1 MLNKDYKSG
10 LELFKNKNNVFILRT
25 FSKIYGL
32 ASLRVG
38 WGYGS
43 KKIVDALYKIKPP
56 FNVNKIAQACAIES
70 LKDQSFIK
78 KSVKH
83 NLDWA
88 NKIQKIMNSYSIKT
102 NEIGPNFFLLDFKNC
117 KLSANFV
124 EKKLESSGII
134 LREMNSYGIKN
145 CLRLTIGNISENLL
159 LLKKFKKIFK
169 NV

>member
-10 LELFKNKNNVFILRT
+10 LELFKNKSNVFILRT

-56 FNVNKIAQACAIES
+56 FNVNKIAQVCAIES
-70 LKDQSFIK
+70 LKDKGFIK
-78 KSVKH
+78 KSIKH
-83 NLDWA
+83 NFNWA
-88 NKIQKIMNSYSIKT
+88 KKIQKIMNLYNIKT
-102 NEIGPNFFLLDFKNC
+102 NEIGPNFFLLDFENC

-124 EKKLESSGII
+124 EKKLEAFGII

-145 CLRLTIGNISENLL
+145 CLRLTIGNNKENLL
-159 LLKKFKKIFK
+159 LLNKFKKIFK
-169 NV
+169 HV